1 MIKKL
6 CYLLLTILIVF
17 SALLWVD
24 NVLVLRRIND
34 LMQSIDYYRN
44 VNKQFPKSLVD
55 LNIKLNG
62 NNAKESYCDMF
73 EPQLEGIGYCYYTN
87 FQNENYAIQIYS
99 YFHVVT
105 FNSENNSLVKKF
117 SLFYE

>member
-1 MIKKL
+1 M
-6 CYLLLTILIVF
+6 
-17 SALLWVD
+17 LWVA
-24 NVLVLRRIND
+24 NVLALRKIND
-34 LMQSIDYYRN
+34 LRQLIDCYRN

-62 NNAKESYCDMF
+62 NNAKESYCDIF
-73 EPQLEGIGYCYYTN
+73 ELQLEGIGYCYYTN

-105 FNSENNSLVKKF
+105 FNLENNSLVKKF